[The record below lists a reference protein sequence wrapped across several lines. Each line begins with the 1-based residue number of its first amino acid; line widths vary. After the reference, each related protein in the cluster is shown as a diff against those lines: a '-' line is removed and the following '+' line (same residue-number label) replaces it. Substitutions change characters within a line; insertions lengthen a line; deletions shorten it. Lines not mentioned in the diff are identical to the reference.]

1 MRHTADAMGNP
12 FPPVCI
18 TLGASDSS
26 GGSGIQ
32 ADLKTFTALN
42 CYGASVVTSVMAQN
56 FSGIQTQHP
65 IPESHVRAQLDA
77 VAEALPIRAIKVGYL
92 PSALVVRVV
101 GRWLREQPKI
111 PVIVDPIIAT
121 NRGVPLTQPEV
132 IRAICDELLPRG
144 TVATPNRF
152 EAATLA
158 GMDECLDVAD
168 MQTAAVML
176 LKRHGCPVLV
186 TGGGAGGRHIDLLA
200 ALDGVSHY
208 EAPTIKR
215 GKIAGTGCAHSAAIT
230 AGLAKGDSLREA
242 ILDAKGYVSGAIG
255 AAPELPSGLGV
266 IWHGITVR
274 ESVISDATADM
285 LKGPAG

>member
-1 MRHTADAMGNP
+1 MGHP

-18 TLGASDSS
+18 TIGASDSS

-42 CYGASVVTSVMAQN
+42 CYGASVITAVMAQN
-56 FSGIQTQHP
+56 FTGIQTQHP
-65 IPESHVRAQLDA
+65 IPENHVRAQLDA
-77 VAEALPIRAIKVGYL
+77 VFEALPVKAIKIGYM

-101 GRWLREQPKI
+101 GRWLRERPTI
-111 PVIVDPIIAT
+111 PVIIDPIIAT

-144 TVATPNRF
+144 TLATPNRF

-158 GMDECLDVAD
+158 GMDECLDVGD
-168 MQTAAVML
+168 MQKAAILL

-186 TGGGAGGRHIDLLA
+186 TGGGVDGRHIDLLA
-200 ALDGVSHY
+200 ALDGVNHY

-230 AGLAKGDSLREA
+230 AGLAKSDSLREA

-255 AAPELPSGLGV
+255 AAPELASGLGV

-274 ESVISDATADM
+274 ESVLAEITSDIYRAVRPPKPTT
-285 LKGPAG
+285 